1 MKIERENKK
10 KNKPGYVCWMR
21 KQEKA
26 NNEELETRNV
36 YNSMRKEYTR
46 KEIACKIRFN
56 TQFGWR
62 REREKNYNDLGRN
75 YYERHRGT
83 TTAIVVI
90 SSFFP
95 FILILVPCFFLVI
108 LQTTSPAIHST
119 ACNTHIKATSI
130 ATTTCIYYSKSNSNL
145 FYCNSAIKLH

>member
-46 KEIACKIRFN
+46 KEKKHVRFDSTPSMVGGESEKKII
-56 TQFGWR
+56 TTLVG
-62 REREKNYNDLGRN
+62 N
-75 YYERHRGT
+75 YYE
-83 TTAIVVI
+83 
-90 SSFFP
+90 
-95 FILILVPCFFLVI
+95 
-108 LQTTSPAIHST
+108 
-119 ACNTHIKATSI
+119 
-130 ATTTCIYYSKSNSNL
+130 
-145 FYCNSAIKLH
+145 